1 MAKPAVPVPERPA
14 PRAPR
19 KKRDL
24 SNNEL
29 RKIRREIHDLEE
41 EIALIETNIELSS
54 ETMSGGSLSGEE
66 MAGAAA
72 RVKQQQ
78 LMLEQKMSRWEELTE
93 FMERD
98 R

>member
-1 MAKPAVPVPERPA
+1 MLPLGSARHS
-14 PRAPR
+14 
-19 KKRDL
+19 DL

-72 RVKQQQ
+72 RAKQQQ
-78 LMLEQKMSRWEELTE
+78 SMLEQKMSRWEELTE